1 MNSRS
6 PKHGTTKLWLLA
18 IMNSISNIIVFITIW
33 FQFIN
38 SYIWLKL
45 HIVFLVLLSFI
56 TWKHCHLQNLSLDF
70 ILTVI
75 LHWHSP
81 HSLNISIINFQTISI
96 LSFSKISLLV
106 IYYTFFS
113 SPELKFK
120 WAFLIKIC
128 PSFVIVVVVNFSHFH
143 LLLQNHQAN
152 FNQTWHKAS
161 LGEGD

>member
-1 MNSRS
+1 
-6 PKHGTTKLWLLA
+6 
-18 IMNSISNIIVFITIW
+18 MNSISNIIVFITIW

-96 LSFSKISLLV
+96 LSFTKISMISNLLF
-106 IYYTFFS
+106 IIRFS
-113 SPELKFK
+113 SPELKVQVSFSDQNLSVVHCCCRKLFTFSSSSPEPPGQFQPDLTQSILGWRGLKFFK
-120 WAFLIKIC
+120 WRT
-128 PSFVIVVVVNFSHFH
+128 PPFS
-143 LLLQNHQAN
+143 
-152 FNQTWHKAS
+152 K
-161 LGEGD
+161 GR

>member
-1 MNSRS
+1 
-6 PKHGTTKLWLLA
+6 
-18 IMNSISNIIVFITIW
+18 MNSISNIIVFITIW

-96 LSFSKISLLV
+96 LSFTKISMISNLLF
-106 IYYTFFS
+106 IITFLAHLS
-113 SPELKFK
+113 WRFK

-128 PSFVIVVVVNFSHFH
+128 PLSIVVVVNFSHFH
-143 LLLQNHQAN
+143 LLLQNHLAN